1 MVVESRLE
9 VNWGWEKG
17 GMLNDYRVSVIGE
30 KQVLEIDG

>member
-17 GMLNDYRVSVIGE
+17 GME
-30 KQVLEIDG
+30 KYCLMITEFQL